1 MAMEVSAGVSGA
13 GYAVRSK
20 MTPEPIFWTPNPAAQ
35 LGPDEAGPRGS
46 SFGTPV
52 ASAPLPSAM
61 RTLEPPGSA
70 AALQAQHHALSGL
83 LASLQASTQK
93 GSNRCLLHSL
103 PAVPCLAD
111 NELQMTAALDIW
123 WQALSNPLSA
133 FLSGANL
140 CGGSHKFANVHTTRK
155 KGTEV
160 DKSCRIGRIE
170 GILRVIG
177 ADAADPER
185 VQRAEVAVANLMQ
198 QLTELQ
204 KSEGPLSEQARHLV
218 SPHNFRLGKGD
229 NVAPIM
235 DKAACRGLPVPLHWP
250 NRHKI

>member
-1 MAMEVSAGVSGA
+1 MAREVSAAGVNNA

-35 LGPDEAGPRGS
+35 PGPEEAGPRGS

-111 NELQMTAALDIW
+111 SGLQTVAAPD
-123 WQALSNPLSA
+123 
-133 FLSGANL
+133 
-140 CGGSHKFANVHTTRK
+140 
-155 KGTEV
+155 
-160 DKSCRIGRIE
+160 
-170 GILRVIG
+170 
-177 ADAADPER
+177 
-185 VQRAEVAVANLMQ
+185 M
-198 QLTELQ
+198 
-204 KSEGPLSEQARHLV
+204 
-218 SPHNFRLGKGD
+218 
-229 NVAPIM
+229 
-235 DKAACRGLPVPLHWP
+235 
-250 NRHKI
+250 

>member
-1 MAMEVSAGVSGA
+1 MTALLASTPGVTPMAMEVSAGVSGA

-35 LGPDEAGPRGS
+35 LGPEEAGPRGS

-52 ASAPLPSAM
+52 ASAPLPSAV

-123 WQALSNPLSA
+123 WQALSHPLSA
-133 FLSGANL
+133 FLSRGKL
-140 CGGSHKFANVHTTRK
+140 CGDSHKFANAHSTRK

-177 ADAADPER
+177 AE
-185 VQRAEVAVANLMQ
+185 Q
-198 QLTELQ
+198 QIQ
-204 KSEGPLSEQARHLV
+204 S
-218 SPHNFRLGKGD
+218 
-229 NVAPIM
+229 
-235 DKAACRGLPVPLHWP
+235 ACSALRQQSQTSCSS
-250 NRHKI
+250 